1 MTNFTRVNSKAWAN
15 TKSPMWRRKWRIEH
29 WSCSHSDDLTW
40 EICCVHETRHM
51 NGLIACHHCDP
62 GISIP
67 SQQTQTLTH
76 TKKQDLLA
84 RRSPR
89 ITLHMHV
96 GSLNCMH
103 NRAHR
108 ANDHSAKAALA
119 SPSWAESEQPL
130 GKWVSATNSSR
141 GDSTSP
147 HLSLSSVCL
156 SVAYCIAA
164 VHVQSLHQQLTAQ
177 SVASPLLSRRQ
188 PQSTQPP
195 PSCATPPSS

>member
-1 MTNFTRVNSKAWAN
+1 MLHLYSISHDGLLGCHYFNASIRYQFPHIKSKLL
-15 TKSPMWRRKWRIEH
+15 H
-29 WSCSHSDDLTW
+29 
-40 EICCVHETRHM
+40 
-51 NGLIACHHCDP
+51 
-62 GISIP
+62 IP
-67 SQQTQTLTH
+67 
-76 TKKQDLLA
+76 KKQDLLA

-141 GDSTSP
+141 GDSSKSSP
-147 HLSLSSVCL
+147 LSL

-164 VHVQSLHQQLTAQ
+164 VHVQPIYHQQPVRRV
-177 SVASPLLSRRQ
+177 SSPPTS
-188 PQSTQPP
+188 PPPAPPVHSTP

>member
-1 MTNFTRVNSKAWAN
+1 MSIGRVAIVMIQFGRYVAFMLHVTRCPVVAVCYCFN
-15 TKSPMWRRKWRIEH
+15 
-29 WSCSHSDDLTW
+29 
-40 EICCVHETRHM
+40 
-51 NGLIACHHCDP
+51 P

-67 SQQTQTLTH
+67 SQQNQTLAYAE
-76 TKKQDLLA
+76 KQDLLA

-130 GKWVSATNSSR
+130 GKWVLATNSSR

-147 HLSLSSVCL
+147 HLSCSRL
-156 SVAYCIAA
+156 SVAYCIAV
-164 VHVQSLHQQLTAQ
+164 VHVQPLYQHQPVRRT
-177 SVASPLLSRRQ
+177 SSSSPTS
-188 PQSTQPP
+188 PPPAPPVHPTP

>member
-1 MTNFTRVNSKAWAN
+1 
-15 TKSPMWRRKWRIEH
+15 MWRRKWRIEH

-141 GDSTSP
+141 GDSSKSSP
-147 HLSLSSVCL
+147 LSL

-164 VHVQSLHQQLTAQ
+164 VHVQFLYHQQPVRRV
-177 SVASPLLSRRQ
+177 SSSPTS
-188 PQSTQPP
+188 PPPAPPVHSIP
-195 PSCATPPSS
+195 PSCATLPSS